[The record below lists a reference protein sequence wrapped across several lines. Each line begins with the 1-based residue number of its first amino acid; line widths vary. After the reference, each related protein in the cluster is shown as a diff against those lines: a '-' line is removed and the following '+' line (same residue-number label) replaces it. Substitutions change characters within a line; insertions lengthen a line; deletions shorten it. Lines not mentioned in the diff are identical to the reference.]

1 MRLLNKQGYMPD
13 DFLIREA
20 TAKDI
25 AKLAA
30 LHVKAWS
37 ETYPK
42 LRLAPSLPI
51 REGQWADEFAQP
63 SHTWFCFV
71 IEDPQQVLV
80 GFALGKTYHNP
91 DMPEYTGELNKLY
104 LLKTYQRLGLGRRLV
119 CQAVNKFLERGIS
132 SMILLSE
139 ATNPAGVFYEKIG
152 GRRLYAPNDVFYGA
166 YGWTDLNELAELCSQ
181 LNV

>member
-80 GFALGKTYHNP
+80 GFA
-91 DMPEYTGELNKLY
+91 
-104 LLKTYQRLGLGRRLV
+104 V
-119 CQAVNKFLERGIS
+119 
-132 SMILLSE
+132 
-139 ATNPAGVFYEKIG
+139 
-152 GRRLYAPNDVFYGA
+152 
-166 YGWTDLNELAELCSQ
+166 
-181 LNV
+181 